1 MKFFRNIRRYFRDAM
16 KSVIRN
22 FSLSLASIS
31 CIAITLIVVG
41 ISIVLSYNVE
51 NMTDS
56 IKKDVTMVVFLKPD
70 TTEDEVK
77 DIQKKITNM
86 GNIEE
91 IKFKSK
97 KEYAEET
104 KERDEVFSFIV
115 DNWTDETNPLLDS
128 FLIKVKEVEEIKNTA
143 SSIKKIDKVELVNYG
158 EDMVNQLITVFDVIR
173 KVSIGAVVALILVTA
188 FLIANTIKLA
198 IFSRKTEIE
207 IMRLVGAS
215 NISIKIPFIIEGS
228 FIGILGSI
236 IPIILMIY
244 GYTSLYNYFDGKLSA
259 GAVADFSDQYVYDRY
274 SRLPA
279 LADAEQKPDRGPL
292 YHEHSDTGPACGA
305 DRLLDGRNTRR
316 LRPGICGRLGRYF
329 DRCHRTARHCRFYDS
344 LPDQQAAQLDAL
356 DDPDRLDYCL
366 HFLQYLS
373 EPAVRHF

>member
-56 IKKDVTMVVFLKPD
+56 IKKDVTMVVFLKSD

-77 DIQKKITNM
+77 DIQKKITNI

-104 KERDEVFSFIV
+104 KERDKVFSFIV

-158 EDMVNQLITVFDVIR
+158 EDMVDQLITVFDVIR

-244 GYTSLYNYFDGKLSA
+244 GYTSLYNYFDGKLFGS
-259 GAVADFSDQYVYDRY
+259 S
-274 SRLPA
+274 
-279 LADAEQKPDRGPL
+279 LAMLIEPYPF
-292 YHEHSDTGPACGA
+292 
-305 DRLLDGRNTRR
+305 
-316 LRPGICGRLGRYF
+316 I
-329 DRCHRTARHCRFYDS
+329 
-344 LPDQQAAQLDAL
+344 
-356 DDPDRLDYCL
+356 
-366 HFLQYLS
+366 YLS
-373 EPAVRHF
+373 SLLLLGIGIVVGMFGSYSAVKKYLKI

>member
-56 IKKDVTMVVFLKPD
+56 IKKDVTMVVFLKSD

-143 SSIKKIDKVELVNYG
+143 SSIKKIDKVEWVNYG
-158 EDMVNQLITVFDVIR
+158 EDMVDQLITVFDVIR

-244 GYTSLYNYFDGKLSA
+244 GYTSLYNYFDGKLFGS
-259 GAVADFSDQYVYDRY
+259 S
-274 SRLPA
+274 
-279 LADAEQKPDRGPL
+279 LAMLIEPYPF
-292 YHEHSDTGPACGA
+292 
-305 DRLLDGRNTRR
+305 
-316 LRPGICGRLGRYF
+316 I
-329 DRCHRTARHCRFYDS
+329 
-344 LPDQQAAQLDAL
+344 
-356 DDPDRLDYCL
+356 
-366 HFLQYLS
+366 YLS
-373 EPAVRHF
+373 SLLLLGIGIVVGMFGSYSAVKKYLKI

>member
-158 EDMVNQLITVFDVIR
+158 EDMVDQLITIFDVIR

-244 GYTSLYNYFDGKLSA
+244 GYTSLYNYFDGKLFGS
-259 GAVADFSDQYVYDRY
+259 S
-274 SRLPA
+274 
-279 LADAEQKPDRGPL
+279 LAMLIEPYPF
-292 YHEHSDTGPACGA
+292 
-305 DRLLDGRNTRR
+305 
-316 LRPGICGRLGRYF
+316 I
-329 DRCHRTARHCRFYDS
+329 
-344 LPDQQAAQLDAL
+344 
-356 DDPDRLDYCL
+356 
-366 HFLQYLS
+366 YLS
-373 EPAVRHF
+373 SLLLLGIGIVVGMFGSYSAVKKYLKI

>member
-56 IKKDVTMVVFLKPD
+56 IKKDVTMVVFLKSD

-143 SSIKKIDKVELVNYG
+143 SSIKKLDKVELVNYG
-158 EDMVNQLITVFDVIR
+158 EDMVDQLITVFDVIR

-244 GYTSLYNYFDGKLSA
+244 GYTSLYNYFDGKLFGS
-259 GAVADFSDQYVYDRY
+259 S
-274 SRLPA
+274 
-279 LADAEQKPDRGPL
+279 LAMLIEPYPF
-292 YHEHSDTGPACGA
+292 
-305 DRLLDGRNTRR
+305 
-316 LRPGICGRLGRYF
+316 I
-329 DRCHRTARHCRFYDS
+329 
-344 LPDQQAAQLDAL
+344 
-356 DDPDRLDYCL
+356 
-366 HFLQYLS
+366 YLS
-373 EPAVRHF
+373 SLLLLGIGIVVGMFGSYSAVKKYLKI

>member
-56 IKKDVTMVVFLKPD
+56 IKKDVTMVVFLKSD

-128 FLIKVKEVEEIKNTA
+128 FLIKVKEVEEIKKTA

-158 EDMVNQLITVFDVIR
+158 EDMVDQLITVFDVIR

-244 GYTSLYNYFDGKLSA
+244 GYTSLYNYFDGKLFGS
-259 GAVADFSDQYVYDRY
+259 S
-274 SRLPA
+274 
-279 LADAEQKPDRGPL
+279 LAMLIEPYPF
-292 YHEHSDTGPACGA
+292 
-305 DRLLDGRNTRR
+305 
-316 LRPGICGRLGRYF
+316 I
-329 DRCHRTARHCRFYDS
+329 
-344 LPDQQAAQLDAL
+344 
-356 DDPDRLDYCL
+356 
-366 HFLQYLS
+366 YLS
-373 EPAVRHF
+373 SLLLLGIGIVVGMFGSYSAVKKYLKI

>member
-56 IKKDVTMVVFLKPD
+56 IKKDVTMVVFLKSD

-158 EDMVNQLITVFDVIR
+158 EDMVDQLITVFDVIR
-173 KVSIGAVVALILVTA
+173 KVCIGAVVALILVTA

-244 GYTSLYNYFDGKLSA
+244 GYTSLYNYFDGKLFGS
-259 GAVADFSDQYVYDRY
+259 S
-274 SRLPA
+274 
-279 LADAEQKPDRGPL
+279 LAMLIEPYPF
-292 YHEHSDTGPACGA
+292 
-305 DRLLDGRNTRR
+305 
-316 LRPGICGRLGRYF
+316 I
-329 DRCHRTARHCRFYDS
+329 
-344 LPDQQAAQLDAL
+344 
-356 DDPDRLDYCL
+356 
-366 HFLQYLS
+366 YLS
-373 EPAVRHF
+373 SLLLLGIGIVVGMFGSYSAVKKYLKI

>member
-56 IKKDVTMVVFLKPD
+56 IKKDVTMVVFLKSD
-70 TTEDEVK
+70 TTENEVK

-104 KERDEVFSFIV
+104 KERDKVFSFIV

-158 EDMVNQLITVFDVIR
+158 EDMVDQLITVFDVIR

-244 GYTSLYNYFDGKLSA
+244 GYTSLYNYFDGKLFGS
-259 GAVADFSDQYVYDRY
+259 S
-274 SRLPA
+274 
-279 LADAEQKPDRGPL
+279 LAMLIEPYPF
-292 YHEHSDTGPACGA
+292 
-305 DRLLDGRNTRR
+305 
-316 LRPGICGRLGRYF
+316 I
-329 DRCHRTARHCRFYDS
+329 
-344 LPDQQAAQLDAL
+344 
-356 DDPDRLDYCL
+356 
-366 HFLQYLS
+366 YLS
-373 EPAVRHF
+373 SLLLLGIGIVVGMFGSYSAVKKYLKI